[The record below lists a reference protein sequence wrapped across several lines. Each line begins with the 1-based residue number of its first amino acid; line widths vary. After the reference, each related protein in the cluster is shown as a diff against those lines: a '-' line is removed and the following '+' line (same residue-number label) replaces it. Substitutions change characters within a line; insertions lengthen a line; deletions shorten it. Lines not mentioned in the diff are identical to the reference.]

1 MGMETLKLKHGR
13 WVVAN
18 CGRFPSEKNCQ
29 LVIMAPADQRKDL
42 VEAASAHA
50 VKVHGHEDTPALR
63 RELDGFLE
71 TIEL

>member
-1 MGMETLKLKHGR
+1 MGIESLGLKRGR

-18 CGRFPSEKNCQ
+18 CGKFPSEKNCK
-29 LVIMAPADQRKDL
+29 LVIMAPADQRADL

-63 RELDGFLE
+63 RELNGFVE
-71 TIEL
+71 TIDL